1 MTAQKTANSAT
12 KPKKKKYFILALF
25 IIFVLPFIVMIS
37 LVVALIW
44 INPFATSFTLR
55 EDWDTLNKESY
66 SLRTYWVSY
75 DEIPEPMKW
84 AVIAAED
91 QLFWE
96 HHGFDVESI
105 QEAWDER
112 QEGTRSRG
120 ASTISQQVVK
130 NLFLSPSTSF
140 VRKGIE
146 AGITVFVELF
156 WTKDRILEMYLN
168 IAEFG
173 PGIFGIGKAAEVY
186 WNIPA
191 TKLNADKASRLA
203 AVLPSPKRM
212 KVEPPSPYAY
222 TRSRWILRQI
232 NQLTGRS
239 YIQPNPSIPNVIDTL
254 ATPDFIDTVATT
266 GFIDSV
272 VTPNTVDTNQQFM
285 DVDLDE
291 LLNTEIDT
299 IQY

>member
-1 MTAQKTANSAT
+1 MNVRFTANSAT

-25 IIFVLPFIVMIS
+25 LIFVVPFIVLIS

-66 SLRTYWVSY
+66 SLRTYWVPY
-75 DEIPEPMKW
+75 DEIPESMKW

-146 AGITVFVELF
+146 AGITVIVELF

-173 PGIFGIGKAAEVY
+173 PGIFGIGNAAEVY
-186 WNIPA
+186 WNISA

-222 TRSRWILRQI
+222 SRSRWILRQI

-239 YIQPNPSIPNVIDTL
+239 YIQPNPIKSVITDSIPTLDSVDSL
-254 ATPDFIDTVATT
+254 ATPT
-266 GFIDSV
+266 
-272 VTPNTVDTNQQFM
+272 TVDTIQQFM

>member
-1 MTAQKTANSAT
+1 MTVQKPAKSAT
-12 KPKKKKYFILALF
+12 KHNKKKYFILALF
-25 IIFVLPFIVMIS
+25 LIFVVPFIVLIS

-66 SLRTYWVSY
+66 SLRTYWVPY
-75 DEIPEPMKW
+75 DEIPESMKW

-173 PGIFGIGKAAEVY
+173 PGIFGIGKASEVY

-191 TKLNADKASRLA
+191 TKLNADKTSRLA

-222 TRSRWILRQI
+222 SRSRWILRQI

-239 YIQPNPSIPNVIDTL
+239 YIPPNPRIPNVIDSLT
-254 ATPDFIDTVATT
+254 TPDFID
-266 GFIDSV
+266 SV
-272 VTPNTVDTNQQFM
+272 ETPNTIDSTQQFM

>member
-1 MTAQKTANSAT
+1 MTDHPPIQTT
-12 KPKKKKYFILALF
+12 IKPKKKKYFLLAFLL
-25 IIFVLPFIVMIS
+25 IFVLP
-37 LVVALIW
+37 LVVMFSLIIALIW
-44 INPFATSFTLR
+44 INPSATSFTLR
-55 EDWDTLNKESY
+55 EDWDTLKKDRY
-66 SLRTYWVSY
+66 SLRTYWVPY
-75 DEIPEPMKW
+75 DKIPESMKW
-84 AVIAAED
+84 AAVAAED

-96 HHGFDVESI
+96 HQGFDIESI
-105 QEAWDER
+105 REAWDER
-112 QEGTRSRG
+112 QGGIRSRG

-130 NLFLSPSTSF
+130 NLFLSSSTSF
-140 VRKGIE
+140 FRKGIE

-173 PGIFGIGKAAEVY
+173 PGIFGIGRAADVY

-191 TKLNADKASRLA
+191 TKLNADRSARLA

-212 KVEPPSPYAY
+212 RVEPPSPYTI

-232 NQLTGRS
+232 NQLTGKS
-239 YIQPNPSIPNVIDTL
+239 YVRPAPNNPTVVDSLSTPDNLDTL
-254 ATPDFIDTVATT
+254 TTPDT
-266 GFIDSV
+266 IDS
-272 VTPNTVDTNQQFM
+272 TQQFM

-299 IQY
+299 IPSQ